1 MINLRK
7 ITRENIDEVLN
18 LRVND
23 EQKSYVSTNAES
35 FLPPLFF

>member
-7 ITRENIDEVLN
+7 ITRKNIDEVLN

-23 EQKSYVSTNAES
+23 EQKSYVSTNAKS
-35 FLPPLFF
+35 FLPLLFF